1 MQRIKDLLLFKSK
14 VPENIWRGLRESFLQ
29 KTPVLEPTYL

>member
-14 VPENIWRGLRESFLQ
+14 VPENISEDLRESDRFYRKLQ
-29 KTPVLEPTYL
+29 S